1 MTFTD
6 ERLAGYASPVDIKRY
21 GEYRITRQAGDSRP
35 LYRFAG
41 RITADGSSGFAA
53 EPGRYHLYSG
63 WFCPWAQ
70 RTVIVRA
77 LKGLQD
83 VVSLSYVDNRRDGR
97 GWAFR
102 QATGPD
108 LVNGFTLLREAYDAT
123 EPGFDGHVSV
133 PTLWDRVTGTVVSN
147 TFGQI
152 TLDLATAFEAWALP
166 GVDTYPEPLR
176 PQIDALNE
184 RILVAV
190 NHGVSVAAG
199 DGEQADA
206 ARRALRTTLEELD
219 DRLAGSRYLHGE
231 TVTESDVR
239 LWVTL
244 VRFDAASNVQGAI
257 GPRRLVDYPQL
268 WPYARD
274 LYQQPAFRDSTDFAS
289 FTRPGAEPADWEAS
303 HGRGP
308 AD

>member
-1 MTFTD
+1 MTSIA
-6 ERLAGYASPVDIKRY
+6 ERLAGYAGPIDVARY
-21 GEYRITRQAGDSRP
+21 GEYRIAPPTADSRP

-77 LKGLQD
+77 LKGLED
-83 VVSLSYVDNRRDGR
+83 VVSLSYVHNRRDGR

-102 QATGPD
+102 EATGPD
-108 LVNGFTLLREAYDAT
+108 LVNGFTFLRQAYEAT

-133 PTLWDRVTGTVVSN
+133 PTLWDRVTGTVVTN
-147 TFGQI
+147 TFSQI
-152 TLDLATAFEAWALP
+152 TIDLATAFEEWARP
-166 GVDTYPEPLR
+166 GVDIYPEALR

-184 RILVAV
+184 RILVTV

-199 DGEQADA
+199 RGEQADA
-206 ARRALRTTLEELD
+206 ARGTLLDTLAELD
-219 DRLAGSRYLHGE
+219 DRLAGSRYLHGD

-244 VRFDAASNVQGAI
+244 VRFDVAANADGAI
-257 GPRRLVDYPQL
+257 GPRRLVDYPRL

-289 FTRPGAEPADWEAS
+289 FSNPGAWPADWDAP

-308 AD
+308 GG